1 MIEAVVAQPAI
12 VDDESRAIPLRVVQ
26 RHPDGRLE
34 LDGGVVGGSADIVG
48 ADLAAEWDVGR
59 ALGRAH
65 GPDMSSGHRRGQASL
80 LSAEDHNEAAH
91 RQRED
96 QHQDGSGHL
105 FGPVLHSSE

>member
-26 RHPDGRLE
+26 RHPYGRLE
-34 LDGGVVGGSADIVG
+34 LDRGVLSGTADVVG
-48 ADLAAEWDVGR
+48 ADLAAHWDIGG
-59 ALGRAH
+59 AIGRAH
-65 GPDMSSGHRRGQASL
+65 GTNMSSGHRRGQASL

-105 FGPVLHSSE
+105 SGPVLHSSE